1 MIRMIALCIAVAI
14 ALFGATGEART
25 LEDGA
30 WRTPDG
36 SLVRKGMNKK
46 DVLAA
51 FRKPDD
57 TMTLTG
63 PKGCAKVELWTYLVD
78 RQVIM
83 LTFTGKNVQQVKI
96 LEPDH

>member
-1 MIRMIALCIAVAI
+1 MIRTMTLCIAVAI
-14 ALFGATGEART
+14 ALFGVAGEART
-25 LEDGA
+25 FADTT
-30 WRTPDG
+30 WRTPG
-36 SLVRKGMNKK
+36 GGLVRKGMNKK
-46 DVLAA
+46 EVLAA

-63 PKGCAKVELWTYLVD
+63 PKSCAKVELWTYLVD

-96 LEPDH
+96 LEPDF